1 MAGFGTTKLSPNARK
16 QKKMLQQKFSSAN
29 LSNFGQQRPEDQGL
43 LAPLAWFKDGDPA
56 TVFQADFLDGT
67 LRIWVTND
75 DGTNHPNLIR
85 SAMAVMQDRTR
96 KKQTVQTLTGIV
108 CFHTTTCI
116 QRVLLAQYLDAPMGG
131 QLESDIA
138 DQLFKSGVRVSVL
151 PTSSKQEEELT
162 QTHGMSNKIYVD
174 Q

>member
-1 MAGFGTTKLSPNARK
+1 MAGFGTTKLSPKARK
-16 QKKMLQQKFSSAN
+16 QKKKLQQKHPNAD
-29 LSNFGQQRPEDQGL
+29 LSKFGQLIPESQGC
-43 LAPLAWFKDGDPA
+43 LAPLSLINDGDPA

-85 SAMAVMQDRTR
+85 SAMAVLQDRTR
-96 KKQTVQTLTGIV
+96 KKQTVQTLTGVI
-108 CFHTTTCI
+108 CYHTTTCI
-116 QRVLLAQYLDAPMGG
+116 QRVLLAQYLDAPIGG
-131 QLESDIA
+131 KLESDIA
-138 DQLFKSGVRVSVL
+138 DKLFKSGVRVSVL

-162 QTHGMSNKIYVD
+162 RTHCMTNKIYVN

>member
-1 MAGFGTTKLSPNARK
+1 MAGFGTTKLSPKARK
-16 QKKMLQQKFSSAN
+16 QKKKLQQKFPSAD
-29 LSNFGQQRPEDQGL
+29 LSDFGQQSPEDQGL

-67 LRIWVTND
+67 LRLWVTGD
-75 DGTNHPNLIR
+75 DGTNHHNLIR
-85 SAMAVMQDRTR
+85 SAMAVLQDRAK

-131 QLESDIA
+131 EIESDIA
-138 DQLFKSGVRVSVL
+138 DQLFNSGVRVSVL

-162 QTHGMSNKIYVD
+162 QTHGMTNKIYVN

>member
-1 MAGFGTTKLSPNARK
+1 MAGFGTTKLSPKARK
-16 QKKMLQQKFSSAN
+16 RKKKLQQKYPSAD

-85 SAMAVMQDRTR
+85 SAMAVLEDRTR
-96 KKQTVQTLTGIV
+96 NKQTVQTLTGVI
-108 CFHTTTCI
+108 CYHTTTCI
-116 QRVLLAQYLDAPMGG
+116 QRVLLAQYLDAPIGG
-131 QLESDIA
+131 KLESDIA
-138 DQLFKSGVRVSVL
+138 DKLFKSGVEVSVL
-151 PTSSKQEEELT
+151 PTSLKQEEEMAGIY
-162 QTHGMSNKIYVD
+162 GMRNKIYVN